1 MKRWMY
7 SIRSSTKSW
16 PERGQHK
23 RMKHNRREET
33 AVATEMIH
41 ASNGNSSDR
50 DTLFMLSGI
59 ALMVFGAGLILSNP
73 NAQRLLS
80 KVGVGNLGEGVLPD
94 IERYLRL
101 RSM

>member
-1 MKRWMY
+1 M
-7 SIRSSTKSW
+7 
-16 PERGQHK
+16 
-23 RMKHNRREET
+23 
-33 AVATEMIH
+33 ATEQMQ
-41 ASNGNSSDR
+41 ANNGHSSDR

-73 NAQRLLS
+73 GAQRLLS
-80 KVGVGNLGEGVLPD
+80 KIGVGNVGEGVLPD